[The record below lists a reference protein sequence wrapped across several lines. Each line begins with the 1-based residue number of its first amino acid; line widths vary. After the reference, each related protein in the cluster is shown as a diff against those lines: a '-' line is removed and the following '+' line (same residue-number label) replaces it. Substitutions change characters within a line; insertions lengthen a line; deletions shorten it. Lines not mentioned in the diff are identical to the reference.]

1 MNLPTGIVTFLF
13 TDIEGSA
20 ALAQRFPAEL
30 PDLLARH
37 HAILNAAIQAHNGHV
52 FQIIGDAFSAAFFT
66 PWDALNAAIAAQR
79 QLQRENW
86 GSTIMRV
93 RMGIHTGAAQAGV
106 IEEKAGG
113 YVGYLT
119 LTRTQRVMSAA
130 YGEQVLISHSS
141 AQLVRPELPPS
152 VTLRDMGEHA
162 LKGLTEPERL
172 WQPVAPELRT
182 DFPPLKTANA
192 AINTLPANLTPLIG
206 REAELAQVQ
215 TLLSQPANRLIT
227 LTGMGG
233 MGKTHFAQVVAAHV
247 APSFADGVM
256 YVPLAPVRDADL
268 VIPSIA
274 RAFGLQDSGG
284 GAGLDALIK
293 NLRDKVLLLVLDN
306 FEQVVEAGHDLAR
319 LLQMAKQ
326 LKIIITS
333 RVLLR
338 VEGELAFAL
347 SPLARASAQDLFLA
361 RAQAVV
367 GAAGYAAQANAYDA
381 AISAICKPLEGI
393 PLAIE
398 LAASQL
404 RLYSPAELL
413 QRLITPLKALSIQQR
428 RLTKQSA
435 KITQTLTQVL
445 DRSYELL
452 SIEQQRLFRGM
463 GVFVGGATLEAIRAV
478 LGPVSIDSKFDNFFV
493 DDLLILINSSLLY
506 RMTDANGSSY
516 YVMHDCAR
524 VCR

>member
-30 PDLLARH
+30 PDLLTRH

-119 LTRTQRVMSAA
+119 LTRTQRVMSVA

-192 AINTLPANLTPLIG
+192 AVNTLPANLTPLIG

-256 YVPLAPVRDADL
+256 DVSLAPVRDADL

-293 NLRDKVLLLVLDN
+293 HLRDKVLLLVLDN
-306 FEQVVEAGHDLAR
+306 FEQVVEAGHELTR
-319 LLQMAKQ
+319 LLQMTSH

-333 RVLLR
+333 RVALR
-338 VEGELAFAL
+338 VAGEQTFAL
-347 SPLARASAQDLFLA
+347 SPLAGAWAQDLFWA

-367 GAAGYAAQANAYDA
+367 GVVDQCYMQTARGHTFGY
-381 AISAICKPLEGI
+381 
-393 PLAIE
+393 
-398 LAASQL
+398 
-404 RLYSPAELL
+404 
-413 QRLITPLKALSIQQR
+413 
-428 RLTKQSA
+428 
-435 KITQTLTQVL
+435 
-445 DRSYELL
+445 
-452 SIEQQRLFRGM
+452 
-463 GVFVGGATLEAIRAV
+463 
-478 LGPVSIDSKFDNFFV
+478 
-493 DDLLILINSSLLY
+493 
-506 RMTDANGSSY
+506 
-516 YVMHDCAR
+516 
-524 VCR
+524 